1 MDELGW
7 LQFDRLCPLVLEAD
21 AGLSDLRWSGR
32 GDTGRVAVVDGR
44 VTLRGRRAG
53 LAGPVTVVAV
63 WVRDTPVA
71 GRRWS
76 ELADRVAGLWADVG
90 LPPDGRALVLTNLD
104 RDEAAAAL
112 GLDAAADK
120 MRVVVLGAAEISAS
134 LDREP
139 WMRATMPSVLGL
151 RDLDELIDPEVRRRS
166 SIDVERAQELAR
178 VFWPTHAYERAREVL
193 GGHRF
198 VVLTGPPET
207 GKTAIAEML
216 ALACLTDGWE
226 AHECKDPDDVWRVFD
241 RGRRQVFIAD
251 DAFGSTEYRPD
262 SAERW
267 ARGLGR
273 LLEMLDG
280 RHWLI
285 WTSRPAPLK
294 AGLRRLQRE
303 SGSDR
308 FPAPGEVLVD
318 ASDLEL
324 ADKTLILFRHAK
336 DRRASGAV
344 RQMVRSA
351 GLSIVEHPHFTPERI
366 RRFVADRFDEL
377 ARAAADGPTGLRE
390 LVERELASP
399 TDAMRTSF
407 KALESEHRELLISL
421 LDAPAGLID
430 ELRGDPVARRQ
441 FLSVSGV
448 DGVTLAVSRA
458 GGATGERT
466 LPLLITDADWDAFGD
481 RLHELL
487 RELED
492 RDLVRILL
500 AVGGALGAVNDRAQ
514 TRELD
519 SLAVNLLG
527 ATRGAWD
534 QRHGPVP
541 VFLLEA
547 WYAINARV
555 INQVVPP
562 LLAPTWA
569 ELHPGTLLLEH
580 PEAGELTRT
589 EEWLELAEV
598 LSRYD
603 RPVLEALDFF
613 GRDRD
618 LLERLIVTLTRACT
632 DEDLRPL
639 CESVLARIERLVPE
653 LYLQA
658 RSAREIGRLVE
669 GLGRKQWWVPR
680 TLPRHRAPNP
690 PRPPHPSSAGRTS
703 TACSAICDASG
714 PLDEH
719 RPRGELGRAGER
731 VQVAVPEEPG
741 VPEFP
746 EDLRVVPGYIAG
758 AGDRPHRDRRIG
770 LLRRHVLDVRDQPG
784 VEPAGDFRLDR
795 RQQGVDPLVVAVD
808 RAVVLGHEPE
818 LLTG

>member
-7 LQFDRLCPLVLEAD
+7 LQFDRLCSLVLEAE

-53 LAGPVTVVAV
+53 LAGPVTVAAV
-63 WVRDTPVA
+63 WVRDAPVA
-71 GRRWS
+71 ERRWS
-76 ELADRVAGLWADVG
+76 ELADRVGALWADVG
-90 LPPDGRALVLTNLD
+90 LSPHGRALVLTNLD
-104 RDEAAAAL
+104 RDEAVAAL
-112 GLDAAADK
+112 GLDATADTT
-120 MRVVVLGAAEISAS
+120 RVVVLGAGEISAS

-139 WMRATMPSVLGL
+139 WLRATMPSVLGL
-151 RDLDELIDPEVRRRS
+151 RDLDDLIDPEVRRRS
-166 SIDVERAQELAR
+166 SMDVERAQELAR

-198 VVLTGPPET
+198 VVLTGPPEM

-216 ALACLTDGWE
+216 ALANLTDGWE
-226 AHECKDPDDVWRVFD
+226 AHECNDPDHVWRVFD

-262 SAERW
+262 AAERW

-273 LLEMLDG
+273 LLEMLDE

-294 AGLRRLQRE
+294 AGLRRVQRE
-303 SGSDR
+303 SGADR

-336 DRRASGAV
+336 DRHASGAV
-344 RQMVRSA
+344 RRMVRSA

-366 RRFVADRFDEL
+366 RRFVADRLDEL
-377 ARAAADGPTGLRE
+377 ARPAAGDPAELRE
-390 LVERELASP
+390 MVERELASP

-430 ELRGDPVARRQ
+430 ERELVAVVRRHHAGGLSRPPSELIDRLTDHFLRVTPLGIDWVHPSWRDLVIDELRENPVARRQ

-466 LPLLITDADWDAFGD
+466 LPLLITDADWDALGD

-492 RDLVRILL
+492 RDLARILL
-500 AVGGALGAVNDRAQ
+500 AVGGSLGAVDDRAQ
-514 TRELD
+514 ALELD
-519 SLAVNLLG
+519 SVAVNLLG
-527 ATRGAWD
+527 ATRRAWD
-534 QRHGPVP
+534 ERHGPVT

-547 WYAINARV
+547 WYAMNARV
-555 INQVVPP
+555 INRVVAPQ
-562 LLAPTWA
+562 LGPTWA
-569 ELHPGTLLLEH
+569 ELHPGMLLLEH
-580 PEAGELTRT
+580 PDPGELART
-589 EEWLELAEV
+589 EEWLGLAEV

-603 RPVLEALDFF
+603 RPVLGALDFF

-632 DEDLRPL
+632 DEALRPL

-653 LYLQA
+653 LSLEA

-669 GLGRKQWWVPR
+669 GLGRKQWWVPEDIA
-680 TLPRHRAPNP
+680 TP
-690 PRPPHPSSAGRTS
+690 PS
-703 TACSAICDASG
+703 T
-714 PLDEH
+714 
-719 RPRGELGRAGER
+719 
-731 VQVAVPEEPG
+731 
-741 VPEFP
+741 
-746 EDLRVVPGYIAG
+746 
-758 AGDRPHRDRRIG
+758 
-770 LLRRHVLDVRDQPG
+770 
-784 VEPAGDFRLDR
+784 EPAAAAASEFSR
-795 RQQGVDPLVVAVD
+795 RDVD
-808 RAVVLGHEPE
+808 RVLRD
-818 LLTG
+818 L